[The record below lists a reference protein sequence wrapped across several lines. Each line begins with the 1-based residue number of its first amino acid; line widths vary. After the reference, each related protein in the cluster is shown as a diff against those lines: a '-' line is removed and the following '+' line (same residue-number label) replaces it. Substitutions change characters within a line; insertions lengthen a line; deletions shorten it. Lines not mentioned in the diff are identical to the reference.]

1 MKTELSKKSKYYIP
15 KERRLEL
22 AHFCMQYPDWV
33 NKHIWLRFN
42 PVSSSVNETGVH
54 QANDADSTCDTAS
67 ELAYLSYCMDT
78 LSKTAHDTDPVIGDY
93 IFQAAIRGVS
103 YDSLNA
109 YTQVPCC
116 RNEFYE
122 LYRKFF
128 WLLDQRLR
136 YDLTQEA

>member
-33 NKHIWLRFN
+33 NKRVHSLFK
-42 PVSSSVNETGVH
+42 VGYSYADQSGVH
-54 QANDADSTCDTAS
+54 QAEAKDATFEAAS
-67 ELAYLSYCMDT
+67 NVIYLSFCMDVVE
-78 LSKTAHDTDPVIGDY
+78 KTARETDPVIGDY

-103 YDSLNA
+103 YDKLSA
-109 YTQVPCC
+109 YTQIPCC